1 MIEMGEPEKKAA
13 SGFLPPG
20 KWRVGTVVFACFV
33 LALWLFPRVWYTQK
47 DAEKGFIW
55 LTGQTSLPGWEFKP
69 LPVAESAERLLAAD
83 ETISGEFTNLT
94 DGRVVQVFLAKRYTE
109 KQHDIG
115 LFVHTPDRCWTEAG
129 WRLDPVAPDHVEV
142 DVHGAR
148 ITFERRVFVYKDRR
162 ELVLFGGLVG
172 GQPLPYRLDH
182 NLSVGMRS
190 ALQRAVKQTGAKLRA
205 SDRLLWQRV
214 WESFL
219 SRRQLFGPK
228 MFVRISTRLESDDTR
243 AADELLV
250 KMLSEWL
257 RSVDFAEDMRDWK
270 ERRSQRGTA
279 AIEGLFRPRKCHR
292 NDGSECLVGRLV
304 RLPGWR
310 RAGWEL
316 LGESFGM
323 TA

>member
-1 MIEMGEPEKKAA
+1 MTEMGEPEKKTG
-13 SGFLPPG
+13 SVTVPPG
-20 KWRVGTVVFACFV
+20 KWRVGTAVFACFV
-33 LALWLFPRVWYTQK
+33 LVLWLFPRVWYTQK
-47 DAEKGFIW
+47 DADKGFIW

-83 ETISGEFTNLT
+83 ETISGQFTNLT

-109 KQHDIG
+109 KPHDIG

-214 WESFL
+214 WESFV

-250 KMLSEWL
+250 RMLSEWL
-257 RSVDFAEDMRDWK
+257 RSVDFAEDMRNWK
-270 ERRSQRGTA
+270 EHRSKSGTA
-279 AIEGLFRPRKCHR
+279 AIEGFLRTGEFRR
-292 NDGSECLVGRLV
+292 NGGLDMPCG
-304 RLPGWR
+304 P
-310 RAGWEL
+310 AGEVSGL
-316 LGESFGM
+316 E
-323 TA
+323 TAGLWNCSVNHTV

>member
-1 MIEMGEPEKKAA
+1 MGESDKKTA

-20 KWRVGTVVFACFV
+20 KWQVGTAVFACFV

-47 DAEKGFIW
+47 DADKGFIW
-55 LTGQTSLPGWEFKP
+55 LTSQTSLPGWEFKP

-83 ETISGEFTNLT
+83 ETVSGEFTNLT

-109 KQHDIG
+109 KPHDIG

-190 ALQRAVKQTGAKLRA
+190 ALQKAVKQTGAKLRA

-214 WESFL
+214 WESFA

-228 MFVRISTRLESDDTR
+228 MFVRISTRLESNDTG

-250 KMLSEWL
+250 KMLREWL
-257 RSVDFAEDMRDWK
+257 RPVDFTEDMRNWK
-270 ERRSQRGTA
+270 EHRSQRDAA
-279 AIEGLFRPRKCHR
+279 AIEGFLRAREFHR
-292 NDGSECLVGRLV
+292 NGGLNM
-304 RLPGWR
+304 PWR
-310 RAGWEL
+310 SHCGIYGLGKGGLGCR
-316 LGESFGM
+316 GESYGL